1 MWKTNIIGKEQ
12 IWYTEEEYGELV
24 DKFNK
29 TMYNIEKAL
38 NNKDEKEIK
47 REVES
52 WKRSMSVKS
61 VE

>member
-12 IWYTEEEYGELV
+12 IWYTEEEYKEII

-29 TMYNIEKAL
+29 IMYNIEKAL
-38 NNKDEKEIK
+38 NSKDEKEIK

-61 VE
+61 AE